1 MNRTGIIFCTVSLLA
16 TLVVFAAM
24 IPASMVSKELA
35 ATASSCKTLSDD
47 IEVEFQGILE
57 DISIW
62 DLIRYYLENPP
73 APGAVSKAQR
83 FGGC

>member
-1 MNRTGIIFCTVSLLA
+1 MNRMGIVFCTLAMFVTLGVCALLA
-16 TLVVFAAM
+16 PAAM
-24 IPASMVSKELA
+24 VSEELA
-35 ATASSCKTLSDD
+35 LTSNTCKTLSDN
-47 IEVEFQGILE
+47 IEVELQGTLE
-57 DISIW
+57 GISIW

>member
-1 MNRTGIIFCTVSLLA
+1 MNRMGIVFCTLAMFVTLGVCALLA
-16 TLVVFAAM
+16 PAAM
-24 IPASMVSKELA
+24 VSEELA
-35 ATASSCKTLSDD
+35 LTGNTCKTLSDN
-47 IEVEFQGILE
+47 IEVELRGTLE
-57 DISIW
+57 GISIW